1 MSTMRAWCLLGLMAS
16 ACLTPAQAQHQSADV
31 SRAIA
36 ALENQW
42 LDAEKANKAELVAPM
57 IAQQYLSTES
67 SGKLEDKAKTLE
79 EVRTRRY
86 QSAEYED
93 LQVAV
98 FGSSTAIAR
107 GGYRAVGTEPDGTPF
122 KEHLRWTD
130 TWVRMPGGKWQCV
143 ASQYTAI

>member
-1 MSTMRAWCLLGLMAS
+1 MSMMRAWCLVGLIAT
-16 ACLTPAQAQHQSADV
+16 ACLPTAEAQDKSADV

-42 LDAEKANKAELVAPM
+42 LDAEKANKSELLAPL
-57 IAQQYLSTES
+57 IADRYLSTET
-67 SGKLEDKAKTLE
+67 SGKLEDKAQTLE
-79 EVRTRRY
+79 EARSRKY

-98 FGSSTAIAR
+98 FGSGVAIAR
-107 GGYRAVGTEPDGTPF
+107 GGYRAAGTEADGKPF

-130 TWVRMPGGKWQCV
+130 TWVKMPGGKWQCV
-143 ASQYTAI
+143 ASQYTAL